1 MQKWTSLDFLFG
13 TKGAEGGAFF
23 RFETGAEGGAFL
35 LFEAEGEEGGGD
47 FLVDGLG
54 MVGKGATVSFA

>member
-1 MQKWTSLDFLFG
+1 MNKLRFSPFLVLKEQRVVPFFALRR
-13 TKGAEGGAFF
+13 AEGGAFF
-23 RFETGAEGGAFL
+23 